1 MKFHN
6 LYITT
11 NTFETYQKVTSL
23 LNITPVKETSDFSLW
38 TYQAVENEEDDGY
51 FDFVN
56 KFLDILEPNFERLK
70 VLGIEKNDILIWQ
83 FYEYDKQCS
92 MSFNPQELK
101 RFGESGI
108 SFNIDCIQKN
118 S

>member
-23 LNITPVKETSDFSLW
+23 LNVIPKKETSDFGTW
-38 TYQAVENEEDDGY
+38 TYQFAENEDVDNY

-56 KFLDILEPNFERLK
+56 TFLDILEPNFERLK
-70 VLGIEKNDILIWQ
+70 ALGIEKEDILIWQ
-83 FYEYDKQCS
+83 FYEYDQQCS
-92 MSFNPQELK
+92 MSFNPQEMK

-118 S
+118 T